1 MASLLYQQIE
11 GLSREKG
18 IDPAIVVGAVEDAV
32 AVATRKN
39 LKTQENLRGVLDKES
54 GAIEIFAVKTIVETP
69 EQVEDPSLQVSL
81 EEARKADATA
91 EIGGEYKIHRASHA
105 LSQPTGLG
113 RISAQIAKQV
123 IFQKVREAERET
135 VFKEYSGRIGEI
147 VTAAVKR
154 IE

>member
-11 GLSREKG
+11 GLSKEKG

-69 EQVEDPSLQVSL
+69 ELVEDPNLQISL
-81 EEARKADATA
+81 DAS
-91 EIGGEYKIHRASHA
+91 RRRS
-105 LSQPTGLG
+105 PN
-113 RISAQIAKQV
+113 R
-123 IFQKVREAERET
+123 
-135 VFKEYSGRIGEI
+135 
-147 VTAAVKR
+147 
-154 IE
+154 